1 MFECCFLS
9 LTGRVVINKGENKF
23 TDLCKVNEPVK
34 CNFLKIFSQ
43 KYSRKKHKTKFS
55 KPPETANNHPVVV
68 LEIYIL
74 EAYT

>member
-9 LTGRVVINKGENKF
+9 LTGRVVINKGENK
-23 TDLCKVNEPVK
+23 LKGPVK

>member
-23 TDLCKVNEPVK
+23 TDFRKVNDPVK
-34 CNFLKIFSQ
+34 CILLKIFSQ

-55 KPPETANNHPVVV
+55 KPPATANNHPVVV

-74 EAYT
+74 EAHT